1 MKELLKKQRDLEN
14 NLAKRMEQRRQQ
26 QQDHLNNSLA
36 QRRQDRLNRLQQEQ
50 EQERAE
56 VKDWSPYHLC
66 LSFSDP
72 ALHCLEDAVVKCV
85 GVH

>member
-1 MKELLKKQRDLEN
+1 MKELLKKQRDLESD
-14 NLAKRMEQRRQQ
+14 LAKRMERRRQQ

-56 VKDWSPYHLC
+56 VRDWSPCHLC
-66 LSFSDP
+66 LPFSDP
-72 ALHCLEDAVVKCV
+72 AFIVLKRLL
-85 GVH
+85 